1 MNYNKLSADPTALIL
16 GVIALVL
23 MFLGFCCGL
32 IVFISLILGIV
43 GLVLS
48 VKSLKEYDVDPSIYS
63 PQSRQNVYIA
73 KIICLITTILSSL
86 YFIVIV
92 FAVFIYQVSFSDLV
106 NNKIEEIKNQKFND
120 SIYLEEQT
128 EQNYSNDSLYIDST
142 FVDSIK

>member
-120 SIYLEEQT
+120 SIYLE
-128 EQNYSNDSLYIDST
+128 
-142 FVDSIK
+142 

>member
-1 MNYNKLSADPTALIL
+1 MNYNKLSADQTALIL

-120 SIYLEEQT
+120 SIYLE
-128 EQNYSNDSLYIDST
+128 
-142 FVDSIK
+142 

>member
-63 PQSRQNVYIA
+63 PQSRQNLYIA

>member
-120 SIYLEEQT
+120 SIYVEEQT